1 MKKLISSIVSIIL
14 LLSLN
19 MSVVAADQA
28 MQPQPRYINISQISS
43 SLSISS
49 SGRASCGGSFVLYY
63 NYNTNLSIDLQ
74 RSKDKNSWTSIS
86 SWDKECSSTNIGA
99 IGKDYYVASGY
110 YYRVVTTINVKRGST
125 SVETANCTSQ
135 INYY

>member
-1 MKKLISSIVSIIL
+1 MKKIISGIVGIIL

-19 MSVVAADQA
+19 MSVVAADQEL
-28 MQPQPRYINISQISS
+28 QPRYINISQIAS

-63 NYNTNLSIDLQ
+63 NYNTNLTIDLQ
-74 RSKDKNSWTSIS
+74 RSKDKKSWSSIS
-86 SWDKECSSTNIGA
+86 SWDKDCNATNIGA

-110 YYRVVTTINVKRGST
+110 YYKVVTTINVKRGNT
-125 SVETANCTSQ
+125 SIETANCTSQ